1 MREAEW
7 PLWGKQKD
15 PYEGSR
21 KALMG
26 EQKEKIG

>member
-26 EQKEKIG
+26 EAERPL